1 MTPPFK
7 LRDPFVLI
15 DLFSHAI
22 FHKELSVKIVFFCY
36 MTLGGISHLHRDTE
50 MVCSGYDEKC
60 ACAYY

>member
-36 MTLGGISHLHRDTE
+36 MT
-50 MVCSGYDEKC
+50 
-60 ACAYY
+60 